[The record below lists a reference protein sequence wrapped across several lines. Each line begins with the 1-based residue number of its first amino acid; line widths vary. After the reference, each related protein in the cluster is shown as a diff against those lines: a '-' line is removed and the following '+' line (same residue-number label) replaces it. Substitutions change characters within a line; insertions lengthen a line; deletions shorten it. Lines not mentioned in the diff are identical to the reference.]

1 VSQNDDPTQVLD
13 DLGKDPRLIP
23 QEATNYESPLALLD
37 DFLTPI
43 ERFFIRSNG
52 PVSVDVD
59 RETWRLNVTGLVER
73 ELSLSLA
80 DLRAMPSRTITA
92 FLECSGNSRSRFPAD
107 PAKVEGTN
115 WGNGAVGNAEW
126 TGTPLRHV
134 LEQSGVREGVVEV
147 VSQGG
152 DFARMRRGLPIATA
166 MSSDVLLAWQMNGRD
181 LPAAHGGP
189 VRLLVPGWGAIAST
203 KWIIGLELIDYA
215 FDGYYNADAYVLYDQ
230 SGTPTGR
237 VTRLPVKSI
246 ITVPA
251 AGSTLHAGP
260 QTIAGLAWSGHGGI
274 ARVEV
279 SVDGGA
285 TWRDAPIVQE
295 AGPLSWVRFEHQWQS
310 EPGES
315 RLQSRATDT
324 EGNVQPKHATWN
336 TRGYQMN
343 GIYEVRLTVG

>member
-1 VSQNDDPTQVLD
+1 MSQNDDATQVLD
-13 DLGKDPRLIP
+13 DLGKDHRLIP

-43 ERFFIRSNG
+43 ERFFVRSNG

-59 RETWRLNVTGLVER
+59 SETWRLNVTGLVER

-92 FLECSGNSRSRFPAD
+92 FLECSGNSRSRFPVD

-126 TGTPLRHV
+126 TGASLRHV
-134 LEQSGVREGVVEV
+134 LEQAGVRDGVVEV

-152 DFARMRRGLPIATA
+152 DFARMRRGLPMATA

-203 KWIIGLELIDYA
+203 KWIIGLELIDYD

-237 VTRLPVKSI
+237 VTRMPVKSI
-246 ITVPA
+246 ITAPA
-251 AGSTLHAGP
+251 AGSTLNAGP
-260 QTIAGLAWSGHGGI
+260 QTIVGFAWSGNGGI

-279 SVDGGA
+279 STDSGA
-285 TWRDAPIVQE
+285 TWTDARIVQE
-295 AGPLSWVRFEHQWQS
+295 AGPLSWVRFEHQWHPD
-310 EPGES
+310 PGET
-315 RLQSRATDT
+315 RLQSRATDA
-324 EGNVQPKHATWN
+324 EGNIQPKQATWN

-343 GIYEVRLTVG
+343 GIYQIVVKVL

>member
-1 VSQNDDPTQVLD
+1 VSQQDDGDQVLD
-13 DLGKDPRLIP
+13 VLGKDPRLIP
-23 QEATNYESPLALLD
+23 QEATNFESPLALLD
-37 DFLTPI
+37 SFLTPI
-43 ERFFIRSNG
+43 DRFFIRSNG
-52 PVSVDVD
+52 PVSVDAD

-80 DLRAMPSRTITA
+80 DLMAMPSRTVTA
-92 FLECSGNSRSRFPAD
+92 FLECSGNSRSRFPTD

-126 TGTPLRHV
+126 TGVPLRYV
-134 LEQSGVREGVVEV
+134 LEQTGVGEGVVEV

-152 DFARMRRGLPIATA
+152 DFARMRRGLPIETA
-166 MSSDVLLAWQMNGRD
+166 LSLDVLLVWQMNGRD

-215 FDGYYNADAYVLYDQ
+215 FDGYYNADAYVLYDET
-230 SGTPTGR
+230 GAPTGR
-237 VTRLPVKSI
+237 VTRMPVKSI
-246 ITVPA
+246 ITDPA
-251 AGSTLHAGP
+251 AGSILPAGP
-260 QTIAGLAWSGHGGI
+260 QTIIGFAWSGHGGI

-279 SVDGGA
+279 SSDGGA
-285 TWRDAPIVQE
+285 TWDDARIVQE
-295 AGPLSWVRFEHQWQS
+295 AGPLSWVRFEHQWQA

-315 RLQSRATDT
+315 HLQSRATDT
-324 EGNVQPKHATWN
+324 AGNIQPKQARWN

-343 GIYEVRLTVG
+343 AIYDLLVTIR